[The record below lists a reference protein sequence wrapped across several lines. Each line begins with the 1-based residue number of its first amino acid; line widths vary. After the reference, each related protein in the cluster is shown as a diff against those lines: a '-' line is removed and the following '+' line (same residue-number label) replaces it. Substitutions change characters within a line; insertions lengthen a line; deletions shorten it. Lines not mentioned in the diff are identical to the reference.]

1 MPAKLRE
8 TPAQPWRASALQNFA
23 LACITLLGQSS
34 KTGVVSEL
42 KDQSEQGWDL
52 IEPAADMGRGFFG
65 CRNCS
70 HEAHVTLFR
79 LN

>member
-8 TPAQPWRASALQNFA
+8 TPAQPWRASALQNFG

-52 IEPAADMGRGFFG
+52 IEPAAAMELGLLRLDPFF
-65 CRNCS
+65 CSYRN
-70 HEAHVTLFR
+70 ETAKK
-79 LN
+79 

>member
-42 KDQSEQGWDL
+42 KDQSEKPDSFVKL
-52 IEPAADMGRGFFG
+52 
-65 CRNCS
+65 
-70 HEAHVTLFR
+70 TLTESPPS
-79 LN
+79 